1 MVWAWLESR
10 AFWMSAIS
18 VVVFLWIVL
27 STLSVSTCFFLALGA
42 RGRLVRPLELPLGS
56 EVASFSPFDIS
67 ILLYTLQS
75 IWIDCS
81 VMRGLKATLWVHFIE
96 KTTPRPL
103 DVPQKINKHNTVY

>member
-1 MVWAWLESR
+1 MDVCYQCG
-10 AFWMSAIS
+10 
-18 VVVFLWIVL
+18 
-27 STLSVSTCFFLALGA
+27 SVSLDCFVYTISFYVLFLALGA

-56 EVASFSPFDIS
+56 EVASFSPLDIS
-67 ILLYTLQS
+67 ILLYTLKS